1 MFDTISSSTVLAMD
15 LQTLLDQLFS
25 EVRNSYYRISE
36 SEEMIFSNLRKLTND
51 ERSSTTASD
60 NTENDEHVN

>member
-1 MFDTISSSTVLAMD
+1 MD